1 MKHYHRH
8 LHPKH
13 NRHFLFRSFI
23 KLFILW
29 AALFYLG
36 LSIITYILTQDA
48 RISFEQLLR
57 PRYFIVL
64 FLTPLGIFILAGIIS
79 RLSFRQV
86 GNPVIDILNGI
97 DEVAKGNLN
106 TQIDESGARYFRTLA
121 RSLNHMIS
129 ELARAEQQRRNM
141 TADIAHELRTPLHII
156 QGNLEG
162 MLDGVY
168 EPTPENLNAMLDE
181 THLLTRLVSD
191 LQTLSLAE
199 AGQLPL
205 HPTRFAVADLLNDVA
220 ASFASR
226 AAGQKVTL
234 QAKCETEV
242 ELNADYDR
250 LDQVLSNLVTNA
262 LRYTPE
268 GGSITLTA
276 RADAEQQVVITVVDN
291 GAGIAP
297 EDLPYIFDRFWKG
310 DRARTRDGAGS
321 GLGLAIAR
329 QLVRAHGGSI
339 DVKSQIGQGT
349 TFTIS
354 LPNVEES

>member
-1 MKHYHRH
+1 VNYPHHH
-8 LHPKH
+8 HPPKH
-13 NRHFLFRSFI
+13 KRHFLFRSFI
-23 KLFILW
+23 
-29 AALFYLG
+29 ALFGILSLLYFIG
-36 LSIITYILTQDA
+36 LSITTYLLSENTSISLQFPP
-48 RISFEQLLR
+48 RIRF
-57 PRYFIVL
+57 FIAL
-64 FLTPLGIFILAGIIS
+64 FLIPVVIFLLAGVIG
-79 RLSFRQV
+79 RLSFRRL
-86 GNPVIDILNGI
+86 GAPIINIMTAI
-97 DEVAKGNLN
+97 DEVSKGNLD
-106 TQIDESGARYFRTLA
+106 TQVGEIGPRYFRNLA
-121 RSLNHMIS
+121 HSFNRMTG

-205 HPTRFAVADLLNDVA
+205 HPTRFPVADLLNDVV
-220 ASFASR
+220 ASFSSH
-226 AAGQKVTL
+226 AAGQSVTL
-234 QAKCETEV
+234 QANVETTV

-250 LDQVLSNLVTNA
+250 LDQVLSNLVANA

-268 GGSITLTA
+268 GGSITLTT
-276 RADAEQQVVITVVDN
+276 RADAAQVIITVTDN

-339 DVKSQIGQGT
+339 EAASQVGQGA
-349 TFTIS
+349 TFTIT
-354 LPNVEES
+354 LPITSEE

>member
-1 MKHYHRH
+1 MGVLFYVGFSVIAY
-8 LHPKH
+8 
-13 NRHFLFRSFI
+13 FLAQDADISLEKLLSPRFFGLVI
-23 KLFILW
+23 LIPLALFIL
-29 AALFYLG
+29 
-36 LSIITYILTQDA
+36 
-48 RISFEQLLR
+48 
-57 PRYFIVL
+57 V
-64 FLTPLGIFILAGIIS
+64 GIIG
-79 RLSFRQV
+79 RASFRKV
-86 GNPVIDILNGI
+86 GNPVIDIFDTI
-97 DEVAKGNLN
+97 DEVARGNLN
-106 TQIDESGARYFRTLA
+106 TQIDETGNRYFRTLA

-205 HPTRFAVADLLNDVA
+205 HPTRFATADLLNDVA
-220 ASFASR
+220 ASFSSR
-226 AAGQKVTL
+226 AAAQKVTL
-234 QAKCETEV
+234 QAKCETDV

-250 LDQVLSNLVTNA
+250 LDQVLSNLVANA

-268 GGSITLTA
+268 DGSITLTA
-276 RADAEQQVVITVVDN
+276 QATAEQVVITVADN
-291 GAGIAP
+291 GAGIAA

-339 DVKSQIGQGT
+339 EAASQVGQGT

>member
-1 MKHYHRH
+1 MKHYHH
-8 LHPKH
+8 HPHPKH
-13 NRHFLFRSFI
+13 NRHYLFRSFF
-23 KLFILW
+23 KLFLLW

-36 LSIITYILTQDA
+36 LSIITYFLTQDA

-57 PRYFIVL
+57 PRYFVLL
-64 FLTPLGIFILAGIIS
+64 FLVPLGIFILAGIIG

-106 TQIDESGARYFRTLA
+106 IQIDESGARYFRALA

-168 EPTPENLNAMLDE
+168 EPTSENLNAMLDE

-205 HPTRFAVADLLNDVA
+205 HPTRFAAVDLLNDVA

-226 AAGQKVTL
+226 AVAQKVTL
-234 QAKCETEV
+234 QAQCETEV

-250 LDQVLSNLVTNA
+250 LDQVLSNLVANA

-276 RADAEQQVVITVVDN
+276 RVDAEQVIITVADT
-291 GAGIAP
+291 GAGIAA

-339 DVKSQIGQGT
+339 DVKSQVGQGA
-349 TFTIS
+349 TFTIT
-354 LPNVEES
+354 LPLTSEE

>member
-13 NRHFLFRSFI
+13 NRHYLFRSFI
-23 KLFILW
+23 KLFFLW

-36 LSIITYILTQDA
+36 LSIITYVLTQDA

-57 PRYFIVL
+57 PRYFVLL
-64 FLTPLGIFILAGIIS
+64 FLVPLGIFLLAGIIG
-79 RLSFRQV
+79 RLSFRRV

-106 TQIDESGARYFRTLA
+106 IQIDESGARYFRALA
-121 RSLNHMIS
+121 NSLNHMIS

-205 HPTRFAVADLLNDVA
+205 HPTHFPVADLLNDVA
-220 ASFASR
+220 ASFSSR
-226 AAGQKVTL
+226 AAAQKVTL

-250 LDQVLSNLVTNA
+250 LDQVLSNLVANA

-268 GGSITLTA
+268 SGSITLTA
-276 RADAEQQVVITVVDN
+276 RVDAERVIITVADN
-291 GAGIAP
+291 GAGIAA
-297 EDLPYIFDRFWKG
+297 EDLHYIFDRFWKG

-339 DVKSQIGQGT
+339 EAASQVGQGT
-349 TFTIS
+349 IFTITIPVTS
-354 LPNVEES
+354 